1 MNKFWNV
8 ALLLCAVLVTACTT
22 PESWELKSKDNN
34 VRFVLENKITD
45 GVTDLTYSVYYKDT
59 IAIERSLLGL
69 IMDSLEY
76 GKNAKFVSASPVKD
90 IVEAYQLKSGKQT
103 KTIDDCR
110 EQVFT
115 FSSSEGNNFDLIV
128 RVYNNGIA
136 FRYGLSGLDKELHQF
151 RRNIR
156 NLRYLSM
163 VRLGYILMIG
173 MNVKSLVTSNI
184 AAMLLRFVQ
193 NANMAEVG
201 LSQCYFRLMVYG

>member
-45 GVTDLTYSVYYKDT
+45 GVTDLTYSVYYKDS

-76 GKNAKFVSASPVKD
+76 GKNAKFVSAAPVKD
-90 IVEAYQLKSGKQT
+90 IVEAYQLKSGKQI

-136 FRYGLSGLDKELHQF
+136 FRYG
-151 RRNIR
+151 
-156 NLRYLSM
+156 
-163 VRLGYILMIG
+163 
-173 MNVKSLVTSNI
+173 
-184 AAMLLRFVQ
+184 
-193 NANMAEVG
+193 
-201 LSQCYFRLMVYG
+201 

>member
-1 MNKFWNV
+1 MITLKINIMNKFWNV

-76 GKNAKFVSASPVKD
+76 GKNAKFVSAASVKD
-90 IVEAYQLKSGKQT
+90 IVEAYQLKSGKQI

-115 FSSSEGNNFDLIV
+115 FIITV
-128 RVYNNGIA
+128 
-136 FRYGLSGLDKELHQF
+136 
-151 RRNIR
+151 
-156 NLRYLSM
+156 
-163 VRLGYILMIG
+163 
-173 MNVKSLVTSNI
+173 
-184 AAMLLRFVQ
+184 
-193 NANMAEVG
+193 
-201 LSQCYFRLMVYG
+201 